1 MICSPRAAW
10 WRASAGA
17 VAVLALVLSPLPAGA
32 APTSPRPPLPG
43 EVPVLDP
50 LAPTAQELEAQRLE
64 AERMDTEVVQQARL
78 VSAARARLSDVA
90 DAAGEALEAHQNA
103 LFAHDAA
110 EVERRAQQDR
120 LEAARLLVG
129 QKQGDLGRWASSAY
143 RDGGA
148 MADYETLMTL
158 LDSGTTDDLGQRLVM
173 LQRVGR
179 MRGDVVTT
187 VQDAELVQRDASG
200 LARAAAVEASLA
212 AERATAHR
220 QEAERLVAEQRQ
232 QTAVLTDLLDDTKGA
247 SSRADLATEHLAAAR
262 TVAEQRRLAAMAEH
276 GGTTVNEVTGA
287 VGECRGDDLS
297 RYPNGAIPVSALCE
311 IAPGHHLRA
320 DAAFALQQLSAAY
333 TAQWGAS
340 LCLTDSYRTFESQIS
355 LFGTKPDLAA
365 IPGTSNHGWGTAVDL
380 CGGIESFDSPTHRW
394 MRDNAPLFGWFHP
407 SWAQSDGSRPEPWH
421 WEYGG

>member
-1 MICSPRAAW
+1 
-10 WRASAGA
+10 
-17 VAVLALVLSPLPAGA
+17 
-32 APTSPRPPLPG
+32 
-43 EVPVLDP
+43 
-50 LAPTAQELEAQRLE
+50 
-64 AERMDTEVVQQARL
+64 
-78 VSAARARLSDVA
+78 
-90 DAAGEALEAHQNA
+90 
-103 LFAHDAA
+103 
-110 EVERRAQQDR
+110 
-120 LEAARLLVG
+120 
-129 QKQGDLGRWASSAY
+129 
-143 RDGGA
+143 
-148 MADYETLMTL
+148 
-158 LDSGTTDDLGQRLVM
+158 
-173 LQRVGR
+173 
-179 MRGDVVTT
+179 
-187 VQDAELVQRDASG
+187 
-200 LARAAAVEASLA
+200 
-212 AERATAHR
+212 
-220 QEAERLVAEQRQ
+220 
-232 QTAVLTDLLDDTKGA
+232 
-247 SSRADLATEHLAAAR
+247 
-262 TVAEQRRLAAMAEH
+262 MAEH